1 MDKVALDKCL
11 AEMQLYGSERAF
23 EQLYIESRKGVFSFI
38 YSYLKNH
45 HDAED
50 VMQLTYLKIR
60 SSCKSYVVGTNA
72 VAWIL
77 EIAKNLCLTELKK
90 RQREIAFSEA
100 ENEISKLETHFK
112 ESAWFVLDAINKYL
126 DDDERKIVML
136 HLVSDL
142 KHREIAEII
151 KIPLGTVLWKYN
163 KAIKTLKSKLGGE
176 GDEE

>member
-1 MDKVALDKCL
+1 MDNNTLDKCL

-23 EQLYIESRKGVFSFI
+23 EKLYIESRKGVFSFI

-50 VMQLTYLKIR
+50 VMQQTYLKVR
-60 SSCKSYVVGTNA
+60 SSCSSYVIGTNA

-77 EIAKNLCLTELKK
+77 EIAKNLSLTELKK
-90 RQREIAFSEA
+90 RQREVAFSEA
-100 ENEISKLETHFK
+100 ESEISKLESHFK

-151 KIPLGTVLWKYN
+151 KMPLGTVLWKYN

-176 GDEE
+176 GDED